1 MTNLDS
7 KILCWSER
15 VVAERLV
22 EETLYIYS
30 HETGDVFEVQGI
42 ASEFCRAVNGQKTVG
57 TLKSEIAANTPGIPI
72 DQFNKDVAGLIQ
84 DLVDQSL
91 AYLK

>member
-7 KILCWSER
+7 KILCWSDR

-30 HETGDVFEVQGI
+30 HETGDVFEVQGL
-42 ASEFCRAVNGQKTVG
+42 ASEFCRAVNGQKR
-57 TLKSEIAANTPGIPI
+57 LK
-72 DQFNKDVAGLIQ
+72 L
-84 DLVDQSL
+84 
-91 AYLK
+91 LKTKLLQILPEYPLTSSTRMSRA